1 MRRLYVVFAGVCMC
15 MMLGM
20 MGCKKQAEAP
30 EVSAAPETPD
40 AQALEKSAY
49 DADRARVSRI
59 VDFHDEMVKIVK
71 ENASDCDALATKWS
85 ALVSSRHDELIK
97 DTQESELMI
106 VPENELEPEVEAQ
119 MVRLRKRAEYVTSD
133 EVIGLCDDHE
143 GVKNARGKLFD
154 AILEMDNIVI
164 ERRKQ
169 VAFELVLQFFESFGR
184 IAVANKSDCDQMASA
199 LDAYIDK
206 NIETLKLN
214 VAKSPSFSE
223 SPYDQIF
230 ENVLNSVMG
239 SNSVFY
245 ECVQRSEKAV
255 QTNQKFL
262 SSFQDSQAL
271 SGKKQ
276 AENEKLKEISL
287 IIDLFEGMEKYL
299 LEPGTCQALGVKLQ
313 AYLKTYDD
321 DLLRSAFSTLAQMEV
336 VPPEVGA
343 RLERAMFMANEKSEA
358 FKRLQL
364 CATSDASVA
373 GAVGHLLELLG
384 DEE

>member
-1 MRRLYVVFAGVCMC
+1 MRRLFYVVFAGVCVC
-15 MMLGM
+15 FGM
-20 MGCKKQAEAP
+20 MGCKKQAEVP
-30 EVSAAPETPD
+30 EVSAAPEIPD

-71 ENASDCDALATKWS
+71 ENAADCDALAEKWS
-85 ALVSSRHDELIK
+85 ALVASRHDELIK

-133 EVIGLCDDHE
+133 EVIGLCGDHE

-169 VAFELVLQFFESFGR
+169 VAFDLVVQFFESFGR
-184 IAVANKSDCDQMASA
+184 IAEAHEGECDQMASA
-199 LDAYIDK
+199 LDEYIDK
-206 NIETLKLN
+206 NIEMLKLN

-223 SPYDQIF
+223 SPYDHIF
-230 ENVLNSVMG
+230 GNVLNSVMG

-245 ECVQRSEKAV
+245 ECVQRSEKAA
-255 QTNQKFL
+255 QTHQKFL
-262 SSFQDSQAL
+262 SSFKDAQAL
-271 SGKKQ
+271 SGKDKL
-276 AENEKLKEISL
+276 EKEKLKEISL

-299 LEPGTCQALGVKLQ
+299 LEPCTCQELGGKLQ
-313 AYLKTYDD
+313 AYLKTYEDD
-321 DLLRSAFSTLAQMEV
+321 ALRSAFSTLAQMDV
-336 VPPEVGA
+336 VPPEIGA
-343 RLERAMFMANEKSEA
+343 RLERAMFMANEASEA

-364 CATSDASVA
+364 CASFDASVA
-373 GAVGHLLELLG
+373 GVVGHLLELLG
-384 DEE
+384 EEE